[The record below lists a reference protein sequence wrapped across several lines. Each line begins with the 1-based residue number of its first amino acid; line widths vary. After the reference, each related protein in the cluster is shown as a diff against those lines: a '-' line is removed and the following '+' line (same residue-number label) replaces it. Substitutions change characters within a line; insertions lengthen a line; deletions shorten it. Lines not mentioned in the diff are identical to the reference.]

1 MFGVFWAIL
10 LHPKII
16 KFFQSDL
23 GCSWIFHTAKESC
36 TTTKTSFGPSV
47 LRNTHIY
54 IVIFSHFLCA
64 KQVKHFFFVKKAII
78 KTKCSWNLNK
88 LIFCPASS
96 KWPFDY
102 PQMEVTKRPRKGHL
116 WVQTVTSHQRSRG
129 SNEISRSCD
138 VAVFFFEKSRSP
150 EKKKMMRIWRSILSH
165 IWSSKKRSRSQTRGF
180 HTTEDRLGDATLLL
194 LAALL
199 DWPCWSI
206 MPALVTWLSGLA
218 DSNLQTLN
226 VHNLLTPWVI

>member
-54 IVIFSHFLCA
+54 IVIFSHFLFA

-150 EKKKMMRIWRSILSH
+150 EKKRWWGSGGPYWVIFEAP
-165 IWSSKKRSRSQTRGF
+165 KK
-180 HTTEDRLGDATLLL
+180 DLGVKLGVFRQLRT
-194 LAALL
+194 
-199 DWPCWSI
+199 
-206 MPALVTWLSGLA
+206 ALVM
-218 DSNLQTLN
+218 
-226 VHNLLTPWVI
+226 LLCFCLRLYLTDLVGPSCPRLLRGSQVLRIPTFKHSMYIICLHLE